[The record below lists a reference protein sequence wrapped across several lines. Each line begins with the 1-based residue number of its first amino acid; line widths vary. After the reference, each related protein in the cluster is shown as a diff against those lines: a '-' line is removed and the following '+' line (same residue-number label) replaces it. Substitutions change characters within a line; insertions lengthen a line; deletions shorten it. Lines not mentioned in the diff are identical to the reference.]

1 MLERYEDCRFMDG
14 EIIWCAATTTTK
26 EKTTRKMI
34 MLKADGLDEAIIG
47 TTMLWG
53 AEGEVL
59 VYSCEKCINI
69 FMVRDGMAY
78 DEAHEFFEFN
88 TLGAYVGEQT
98 PVFVWTDT
106 TDLEL

>member
-1 MLERYEDCRFMDG
+1 
-14 EIIWCAATTTTK
+14 
-26 EKTTRKMI
+26 MI

-69 FMVRDGMAY
+69 FMVRDGMDY
-78 DEAHEFFEFN
+78 DEAYEYFEFN

-106 TDLEL
+106 TDIEL